1 MKRTFR
7 TIGLSASL
15 AATMALAGAGPAL
28 AHLPVHPTKGKGQ
41 GPKLT
46 KSQGQ
51 GPKLITGNPGR
62 GATVIHCKRLAPGVA
77 NGVIVITP
85 KGKVINNC
93 RGLPGMLPAPLP
105 ANLEQLL
112 RGLPVPVKGQLP
124 PVLQLPAL
132 PLP

>member
-28 AHLPVHPTKGKGQ
+28 AGHSPVH
-41 GPKLT
+41 LT

-51 GPKLITGNPGR
+51 GPKLITGNPGK

-77 NGVIVITP
+77 KGVIVITP
-85 KGKVINNC
+85 KGKVNNNC
-93 RGLPGMLPAPLP
+93 RGLPGTLPAPLP

-112 RGLPVPVKGQLP
+112 RGLPEAVKGQLP
-124 PVLQLPAL
+124 PVLRLPAL
-132 PLP
+132 PVP

>member
-1 MKRTFR
+1 MKRSLR
-7 TIGLSASL
+7 RIGLSASL

-28 AHLPVHPTKGKGQ
+28 AGHSPLHP
-41 GPKLT
+41 T

-51 GPKLITGNPGR
+51 GPKLITGNPGK

-85 KGKVINNC
+85 KGKVNNNC
-93 RGLPGMLPAPLP
+93 KGLPAMLPAPLP

-112 RGLPVPVKGQLP
+112 RGLPEAVKGQLP
-124 PVLQLPAL
+124 PVLRLPAL